1 MYLVSLWSIGFAL
14 LCMFKYTVLGSTIN
28 SLRLIE
34 LQNFTV
40 ECLHGNVQWMVTFGN
55 SRSRA
60 ALCQRNSTYVGC
72 TNELGSSVIVSYK
85 KPEEYNS
92 SHMASPKT
100 SYFHAIRVDPYLK
113 RIECQDYNNNSLVTW
128 IVEVTSLDV
137 SVNGLTTTDVLI
149 CENQDVTVTCQ
160 SKGSS
165 DSVLTVMYE
174 NSEGLVK
181 LFDRTVGS
189 SLSYTLTRDTH
200 NLYREP
206 QAYVQKLG
214 CTLQGGLNV
223 TKLIQLQVMNCF
235 TIEPQLPRRSTVNL
249 RQFST
254 IGLPVSIVCFVIIVI
269 VILVVYYRRSKH
281 AASGRGQI
289 RGAQQHQS
297 ESPSSDIQPSGSPAM
312 QISAITNRPE
322 SILVKDS
329 PLPPNFS
336 APPPSYEE
344 VVYLG
349 R

>member
-1 MYLVSLWSIGFAL
+1 MNVVSLWSIGFAL
-14 LCMFKYTVLGSTIN
+14 LCMFTYTVLGSTIN

-40 ECLHGNVQWMVTFGN
+40 ECPHENVQWMVTFGN
-55 SRSRA
+55 YRSRA

-72 TNELGSSVIVSYK
+72 TNELGSNVIVSYK

-92 SHMASPKT
+92 SHTASPKT
-100 SYFHAIRVDPYLK
+100 SYFHVIRVDPYLK
-113 RIECQDYNNNSLVTW
+113 RIECQDYNYNSLMTW
-128 IVEVTSLDV
+128 IVKVTNLDV

-174 NSEGLVK
+174 NSEGL
-181 LFDRTVGS
+181 FDRTVGS
-189 SLSYTLTRDTH
+189 SLSYTLTRDTYNVYH
-200 NLYREP
+200 EP

-223 TKLIQLQVMNCF
+223 TKLIQLQVMKCLN
-235 TIEPQLPRRSTVNL
+235 IESQSPRRSTSNSS
-249 RQFST
+249 RFST
-254 IGLPVSIVCFVIIVI
+254 IGLPVAIVCFVIIVI

-289 RGAQQHQS
+289 RGAQQHQN

-312 QISAITNRPE
+312 RISAITNRPE

-329 PLPPNFS
+329 PPTPNFS